1 MDHQQCMSIAGQDI
15 FGGSHVGLSDS
26 PHKWFTKLHKECNN
40 ALIKAT
46 SPRPLPKMRPVNRS
60 KMAGVSC

>member
-1 MDHQQCMSIAGQDI
+1 MAGQDS
-15 FGGSHVGLSDS
+15 FGGSHVVPSDS
-26 PHKWFTKLHKECNN
+26 PHKWFTKLHTECNN

-46 SPRPLPKMRPVNRS
+46 GPRPLPKMRRVNRS